1 MEPPPTVPTDVLR
14 PRGFDAL
21 YGLELL
27 EVGSDEVR
35 ARVAVRDEVRQPF
48 GLVHGGVFAS
58 IAESVASVGTAVE
71 VLERG
76 LTAMG
81 MSNNTTFLRSVTAGS
96 VHAVG
101 GRSTGAGRRG
111 SGMSRSPTTTGALC
125 ASLTRDDR
133 RPAAAAS
140 QPVASQPR

>member
-1 MEPPPTVPTDVLR
+1 MEPPPTVPTGRFV
-14 PRGFDAL
+14 PQGFDAL

-81 MSNNTTFLRSVTAGS
+81 MSNNTTFLRSVTEGT

-101 GRSTGAGRRG
+101 RPLHRGR
-111 SGMSRSPTTTGALC
+111 TTWVWDVEIRDDDKRLC
-125 ASLTRDDR
+125 ATSRVTIAV
-133 RPAAAAS
+133 RP
-140 QPVASQPR
+140 QR

>member
-1 MEPPPTVPTDVLR
+1 MEPPPTVPTDAFR

-58 IAESVASVGTAVE
+58 IAESVASVGTAVD

-81 MSNNTTFLRSVTAGS
+81 MSNNTTFLRSVTAGT

-101 GRSTGAGRRG
+101 RPLHRGRTTWVWDVEITDDDGR
-111 SGMSRSPTTTGALC
+111 LC
-125 ASLTRDDR
+125 ASSRVTIAV
-133 RPAAAAS
+133 RP
-140 QPVASQPR
+140 QR

>member
-1 MEPPPTVPTDVLR
+1 GGMEAPPTGPTGRFVPE
-14 PRGFDAL
+14 GFGAL

-81 MSNNTTFLRSVTAGS
+81 MSNNTTFLRSVTEGT

-101 GRSTGAGRRG
+101 
-111 SGMSRSPTTTGALC
+111 
-125 ASLTRDDR
+125 
-133 RPAAAAS
+133 
-140 QPVASQPR
+140 QI